1 MTTKNKLGQYFTT
14 NKILK
19 EKLMEFILNSP
30 DVILEPCI
38 GQGDLI
44 SHIKEKMP
52 KIIFDMYEI
61 DKTIKLLDNIDKDK
75 IIYGD
80 FLQQTIDKKYKTIIG
95 NPPYIKN
102 KRSNLYIN
110 FIEKCYNLLD
120 NNGELIFIIPSDFFK
135 LTSSVKLINDMMKNG
150 VFTHIYHPH
159 NEKMFENAT
168 IDIMIFRYVK
178 SIDNKNDII
187 LYNNNPFYVI
197 NKNGLITFEENKIKT
212 SVIFQDYFDIYV
224 GLVSGKEEVY
234 KNDKLGNINVLNG
247 KNKINKYIFIN
258 KFPCENNEINNYLY
272 EHKEELIERKIRK
285 FNDNNWYQWGAIRNI
300 NVMTNN
306 NDELCIYIYN
316 LTRNTEIA
324 FIDNINYFGGG
335 LLMLKPKKECNLK
348 SIVAYLNSEK
358 FKNNF
363 LYSGRFKIGHRQIS
377 NSYIPNEYLL

>member
-19 EKLMEFILNSP
+19 QKLMEFILNSP

-95 NPPYIKN
+95 NPPFIKN
-102 KRSNLYIN
+102 KQSNLYIN

-150 VFTHIYHPH
+150 IFTHIYHPH

-272 EHKEELIERKIRK
+272 EHKEELIERKI
-285 FNDNNWYQWGAIRNI
+285 
-300 NVMTNN
+300 
-306 NDELCIYIYN
+306 
-316 LTRNTEIA
+316 
-324 FIDNINYFGGG
+324 
-335 LLMLKPKKECNLK
+335 
-348 SIVAYLNSEK
+348 
-358 FKNNF
+358 
-363 LYSGRFKIGHRQIS
+363 
-377 NSYIPNEYLL
+377 